1 MTPALFGR
9 DHPAGVLRSEI
20 ARATDSH
27 GGLVLVTGEAGIGK
41 STLVTDAAHEARRR
55 GALVVGGSC
64 WDSDNTPGYWPWVQ
78 ILRGLRRSATAAEW
92 AAAQEAS
99 DGRLAVLLGD
109 PVRVAM
115 GGTDGPGPSTLTG
128 GAPASAGAPGSAG
141 VRGGEP
147 GAEAG
152 TGPPGG
158 PGAEAGTGPPGGG
171 SPEGAEAFGLF
182 DAVTTALVTVSQSR
196 PLVVVL
202 DDLHSSDPASL
213 RLLEFAAQHA
223 WFERLLLIGTY
234 RDVEVDAPG
243 HPLQQL
249 ILPLVSRAATTLT
262 LTGLGRDEVG
272 ALMTVT
278 TGREPSPR
286 LIDEV
291 HRRTGGNPFFV
302 EQTARLWHSGSPVS
316 TIPPGVREAVRQ
328 RLALLPEPVVSLLT
342 SAALLGREFR
352 RQVLAVVHGSPAAH
366 VDRLLEPAVV
376 ARVVVPRP
384 SGQYAFSHDL
394 LRETL
399 YASLGEAEA
408 RGRHA
413 AAVRSLDAHGGLG
426 DAVRPGALA
435 RHAHLAGSA
444 LDRDRRIDLLLA
456 AARDASGR
464 LANEEA
470 VGHYRRALAVASGA
484 PGETGGPGGPG
495 TSAGPEGPGRPGEQR
510 ESHGGA
516 SGGVPPCGPGTAGA
530 PGTADGTGAAHG
542 TGTAD
547 GTGAAG
553 GTGTT
558 DGTGTADTEGRGPD
572 LRRAVL
578 IGLDLSGE
586 LRHAGETAEAQR
598 LLDRSVALARE
609 LDEPELLARV
619 AITLYR
625 DGSLGSRDVPT
636 MGLLAEA
643 HHRITGKEGQESLSD
658 DRLAQELAI
667 HIMALAR
674 DGSDD
679 EALAFSLWARHDSVW
694 GLGSAMER
702 LELTE
707 EMTVVGRRTQHQDM
721 ELHATSMRWVAL
733 LELGDPAFLD
743 QFRAFVRLA
752 ELTELPRFALGIA
765 VDTSLIAALQGRF
778 AEATTALEDDALDPE
793 HNDHAA
799 FGFMGHHLHWALHL
813 LQGHFAEAE
822 ETLGELPGAGYPY
835 PGLLEAVT
843 AVEQGDAT
851 PALRLIAEQS
861 DRAAP
866 YPRAFMPLWLRLLA
880 QTAAITGDPRLITR
894 AEDELTPYTG
904 QWIVSL
910 YGCDIGG
917 PVDLWLGMLAAAR
930 DDQDAAVAA
939 LTEAAASSDRLGAR
953 PWAVRARLCLARSLL
968 ARAGVAGAGVAGA
981 GVARAEGAG
990 PGPGAGAGAVR
1001 AGGAGDSGDAGQARR
1016 LLGEVAREADEL
1028 AMTHV
1033 EAEVIALRTAPPST
1047 ADPTATATTAAA
1059 ADASTVPRPDASD
1072 PAVPD
1077 PAAPSPAA
1085 FWAQG
1090 PGAAPGRGTARPSEA
1105 AQAGAPAGSST
1116 GAFGGASA
1124 GARAVPSA
1132 EFRRNGPVWQLRWDG
1147 VTVHVPDAKG
1157 LRDLHSLLGLPGAD
1171 VPAVQLLAP
1180 EGGNLVVA
1188 AAGQLGGDPVLDEEA
1203 KRRYKEHLAR
1213 LDAEIDRAAARDDA
1227 QGVAKY
1233 DRERQ
1238 ALLDQLR
1245 SAAGLGGRTRRL
1257 GDQTE
1262 RARKTVT
1269 ARIRDTLRKLDTLHP
1284 ALAAHLKASVTTG
1297 TTCAYRPEHSPDWR
1311 L

>member
-141 VRGGEP
+141 VRGGE
-147 GAEAG
+147 
-152 TGPPGG
+152 

-484 PGETGGPGGPG
+484 PGEMGETGGPGGPG

-542 TGTAD
+542 TGTTD
-547 GTGAAG
+547 GTGTAG

-981 GVARAEGAG
+981 GVA
-990 PGPGAGAGAVR
+990 GAGAVR

-1105 AQAGAPAGSST
+1105 APAGAPAGSST

-1180 EGGNLVVA
+1180 EGGNLVV

>member
-109 PVRVAM
+109 PVRGAM
-115 GGTDGPGPSTLTG
+115 GGTDGPGPSTLP
-128 GAPASAGAPGSAG
+128 GAAPGAAGAPGSDGA
-141 VRGGEP
+141 RGGEP
-147 GAEAG
+147 GTEAG
-152 TGPPGG
+152 TS
-158 PGAEAGTGPPGGG
+158 PPGGG

-234 RDVEVDAPG
+234 RDVEVDATG

-278 TGREPSPR
+278 TGREPSPQ

-352 RQVLAVVHGSPAAH
+352 RQVLAVVHGSPAPH

-384 SGQYAFSHDL
+384 SGQYAFAHDL

-399 YASLGEAEA
+399 YASLDEAEA
-408 RGRHA
+408 RERHA

-435 RHAHLAGSA
+435 RHAHLAGGA

-464 LANEEA
+464 LADEEA
-470 VGHYRRALAVASGA
+470 VGHYRRALAVASGEPEETGE
-484 PGETGGPGGPG
+484 PGETGEPEEAGGPG
-495 TSAGPEGPGRPGEQR
+495 ASAGPEGPGRPGER
-510 ESHGGA
+510 WESPGGA
-516 SGGVPPCGPGTAGA
+516 SGGVPACGPGTAGGA
-530 PGTADGTGAAHG
+530 GAADGTAA
-542 TGTAD
+542 A
-547 GTGAAG
+547 
-553 GTGTT
+553 
-558 DGTGTADTEGRGPD
+558 DGTGTADRTGIADRTAAADGRGTADTGDRGPD

-578 IGLDLSGE
+578 IGLDLSGQ

-609 LDEPELLARV
+609 LNEPELLARV
-619 AITLYR
+619 AITLHR
-625 DGSLGSRDVPT
+625 DGSLGGRDVPT
-636 MGLLAEA
+636 MGLLTEA

-702 LELTE
+702 LGLTD
-707 EMTVVGRRTQHQDM
+707 EMTVVGRRTQHHDM

-733 LELGDPAFLD
+733 LELGDPAFID

-778 AEATTALEDDALDPE
+778 AEASTALEDDALDPE
-793 HNDHAA
+793 SNDHVA
-799 FGFMGHHLHWALHL
+799 FGFMGHHLRWALHL

-822 ETLGELPGAGYPY
+822 KVLGLLPGAGYPY

-851 PALRLIAEQS
+851 PALRLIAEHS

-930 DDQDAAVAA
+930 DDQEAAVAA

-968 ARAGVAGAGVAGA
+968 ARAGAGDGGAAGA
-981 GVARAEGAG
+981 GVARAERAG
-990 PGPGAGAGAVR
+990 PGPGAEAGAVR
-1001 AGGAGDSGDAGQARR
+1001 AGGAGESAGDAGQARR
-1016 LLGEVAREADEL
+1016 LLGEVAREAGEL
-1028 AMTHV
+1028 AMSHV
-1033 EAEVIALRTAPPST
+1033 EAEATALRTAPPST
-1047 ADPTATATTAAA
+1047 ADPTPMPTAA
-1059 ADASTVPRPDASD
+1059 ADASTAPRPAASG
-1072 PAVPD
+1072 PAVSGPAVSGS
-1077 PAAPSPAA
+1077 AAP
-1085 FWAQG
+1085 WAQG
-1090 PGAAPGRGTARPSEA
+1090 PGAAAGRSTAGLSAGASAGSSA
-1105 AQAGAPAGSST
+1105 AASVGAPAGI
-1116 GAFGGASA
+1116 
-1124 GARAVPSA
+1124 RAVPSA

-1157 LRDLHSLLGLPGAD
+1157 LRDLHSLLGLPGTD

-1180 EGGNLVVA
+1180 EGGDLVV

-1203 KRRYKEHLAR
+1203 KRRYKEHLAL

-1227 QGVAKY
+1227 RGVEKY

>member
-115 GGTDGPGPSTLTG
+115 GGTDGPGPTTLPVPGAAG
-128 GAPASAGAPGSAG
+128 GAGSG
-141 VRGGEP
+141 GPRGEP
-147 GAEAG
+147 GTEAG
-152 TGPPGG
+152 TSL
-158 PGAEAGTGPPGGG
+158 PGGG

-202 DDLHSSDPASL
+202 DDLHSSDAASL

-234 RDVEVDAPG
+234 RDVEVEAPG

-249 ILPLVSRAATTLT
+249 ILPLVSRAAATLT

-278 TGREPSPR
+278 TGREPGPQ
-286 LIDEV
+286 LVDEV

-316 TIPPGVREAVRQ
+316 TIPPGVREAVRR

-352 RQVLAVVHGSPAAH
+352 RQVLAVVHGSPVPH
-366 VDRLLEPAVV
+366 VDRLLESAVV

-384 SGQYAFSHDL
+384 SGRYAFAHDL

-399 YASLGEAEA
+399 YASLDDAEA
-408 RGRHA
+408 RERHA

-435 RHAHLAGSA
+435 RHAHLAGGA
-444 LDRDRRIDLLLA
+444 LDRDRRIELLLA

-464 LANEEA
+464 LADEEA
-470 VGHYRRALAVASGA
+470 LGHYRRALAVASGESQDSGA
-484 PGETGGPGGPG
+484 PEGPGGPGEPEGRGGPGGPR
-495 TSAGPEGPGRPGEQR
+495 GPRAPQ
-510 ESHGGA
+510 ESQESQESPGGA
-516 SGGVPPCGPGTAGA
+516 WGVAACGP
-530 PGTADGTGAAHG
+530 
-542 TGTAD
+542 
-547 GTGAAG
+547 GAAG
-553 GTGTT
+553 GTGS
-558 DGTGTADTEGRGPD
+558 ADAEGRGPD
-572 LRRAVL
+572 LRRAAL
-578 IGLDLSGE
+578 IGLDLAGQ

-619 AITLYR
+619 AITLHR
-625 DGSLGSRDVPT
+625 DGSLGGRDVPT

-643 HHRITGKEGQESLSD
+643 HRRITGKEGQESLSD

-674 DGSDD
+674 SGSDD

-702 LELTE
+702 LELTD

-721 ELHATSMRWVAL
+721 ELHATSMSWVAL

-743 QFRAFVRLA
+743 QFRTFVRLA
-752 ELTELPRFALGIA
+752 ELTEMPRFALGIA

-793 HNDHAA
+793 HNDHVA
-799 FGFMGHHLHWALHL
+799 FGFMGHHLRWALHL

-822 ETLGELPGAGYPY
+822 EALGELPGSGYPY

-851 PALRLIAEQS
+851 PALRLIAEHA
-861 DRAAP
+861 DPDAP

-930 DDQDAAVAA
+930 DDQDTAVAA

-968 ARAGVAGAGVAGA
+968 ARADTAGAGMT
-981 GVARAEGAG
+981 
-990 PGPGAGAGAVR
+990 GAGATGA
-1001 AGGAGDSGDAGQARR
+1001 GDAGQARR
-1016 LLGEVAREADEL
+1016 LLGEVEREAGEL
-1028 AMTHV
+1028 ALAHMV
-1033 EAEVIALRTAPPST
+1033 AEAAALRTPPPIT
-1047 ADPTATATTAAA
+1047 AARTATAIDASAASRLATTASATT
-1059 ADASTVPRPDASD
+1059 ASG
-1072 PAVPD
+1072 PAVSRTQD
-1077 PAAPSPAA
+1077 PVAAPDRSTAGVAA
-1085 FWAQG
+1085 
-1090 PGAAPGRGTARPSEA
+1090 EA
-1105 AQAGAPAGSST
+1105 AAGSS
-1116 GAFGGASA
+1116 SA
-1124 GARAVPSA
+1124 GGRAGPPA

-1171 VPAVQLLAP
+1171 VPAVRLLAP
-1180 EGGNLVVA
+1180 EGGDLVV
-1188 AAGQLGGDPVLDEEA
+1188 AAGQLGGDPVLDDEA

-1213 LDAEIDRAAARDDA
+1213 LDAEIDRAAARDDVR
-1227 QGVAKY
+1227 GVEKY

-1245 SAAGLGGRTRRL
+1245 TAAGLGGRTRRL

-1297 TTCAYRPEHSPDWR
+1297 TTCAYRPDRAPDWR

>member
-20 ARATDSH
+20 SRATDSH

-99 DGRLAVLLGD
+99 EGRLAVLLGD

-115 GGTDGPGPSTLTG
+115 GGTDGPGPSTLP
-128 GAPASAGAPGSAG
+128 GAAPGAAGAPGSDGA
-141 VRGGEP
+141 RGGEP
-147 GAEAG
+147 GTEAG
-152 TGPPGG
+152 TSPPD
-158 PGAEAGTGPPGGG
+158 GG

-278 TGREPSPR
+278 TGREPAPQ

-352 RQVLAVVHGSPAAH
+352 RQVLAVVHGSPAPH

-384 SGQYAFSHDL
+384 SGQYSFAHDL

-399 YASLGEAEA
+399 YASLDEAEA
-408 RGRHA
+408 RERHA
-413 AAVRSLDAHGGLG
+413 AAVRSLDAHGSLG

-464 LANEEA
+464 LADEEA
-470 VGHYRRALAVASGA
+470 VGHYRRALAVASGE
-484 PGETGGPGGPG
+484 PGEPGEPESPG
-495 TSAGPEGPGRPGEQR
+495 ASAGPEGPRRPGEPG
-510 ESHGGA
+510 ESPGGA
-516 SGGVPPCGPGTAGA
+516 SGGVPACGPGTAG
-530 PGTADGTGAAHG
+530 GTGAADR

-547 GTGAAG
+547 GTG
-553 GTGTT
+553 
-558 DGTGTADTEGRGPD
+558 TADAEGRGPD

-578 IGLDLSGE
+578 IGLDLSGQ

-619 AITLYR
+619 AITLHR
-625 DGSLGSRDVPT
+625 DGSLGGRGVPT

-643 HHRITGKEGQESLSD
+643 HHRITGKEGQESISD

-702 LELTE
+702 LGLTD

-733 LELGDPAFLD
+733 LELGDPAFID

-778 AEATTALEDDALDPE
+778 AEASAALEDDALAPE
-793 HNDHAA
+793 NNDHVA
-799 FGFMGHHLHWALHL
+799 FGFMGHHLYWAQHL

-822 ETLGELPGAGYPY
+822 EVLGLLPGAGYPY
-835 PGLLEAVT
+835 PGLLEAIT

-880 QTAAITGDPRLITR
+880 RTAAVTGDPRLITR

-904 QWIVSL
+904 QWLVSL

-939 LTEAAASSDRLGAR
+939 FTEAAASSDRLGAR

-968 ARAGVAGAGVAGA
+968 ARAGAVGGGVASG
-981 GVARAEGAG
+981 GVVRAEGAG
-990 PGPGAGAGAVR
+990 AGAE
-1001 AGGAGDSGDAGQARR
+1001 DAGQARR
-1016 LLGEVAREADEL
+1016 LLAEVAREAGKL
-1028 AMTHV
+1028 TMAHV
-1033 EAEVIALRTAPPST
+1033 EAGAAALRTAPPST
-1047 ADPTATATTAAA
+1047 ADPTATTAAA
-1059 ADASTVPRPDASD
+1059 TDASPTPRPATSN
-1072 PAVPD
+1072 
-1077 PAAPSPAA
+1077 PAASGSAA
-1085 FWAQG
+1085 SGSAAPWAQG
-1090 PGAAPGRGTARPSEA
+1090 PGAGAAPGRGA
-1105 AQAGAPAGSST
+1105 AGASAGSSAGASVGAPAGT
-1116 GAFGGASA
+1116 
-1124 GARAVPSA
+1124 RAVPSA

-1157 LRDLHSLLGLPGAD
+1157 LRDLHSLLGLPGTD

-1180 EGGNLVVA
+1180 EGGDLVV

-1227 QGVAKY
+1227 RGVEKY

>member
-78 ILRGLRRSATAAEW
+78 ILRGLRRSATATEW
-92 AAAQEAS
+92 AAAQEAA

-109 PVRVAM
+109 P
-115 GGTDGPGPSTLTG
+115 S
-128 GAPASAGAPGSAG
+128 GAATAGAH
-141 VRGGEP
+141 
-147 GAEAG
+147 GA
-152 TGPPGG
+152 G
-158 PGAEAGTGPPGGG
+158 PGAEAGAPGDTGPSGGDRPGGGPPGWG

-202 DDLHSSDPASL
+202 DDLHSADPASL

-234 RDVEVDAPG
+234 RDVEVEAPG
-243 HPLQQL
+243 HPLQPL

-278 TGREPSPR
+278 AGHEPAPE
-286 LIDEV
+286 LVDEV

-352 RQVLAVVHGSPAAH
+352 RQVLAVVHGAPVPH
-366 VDRLLEPAVV
+366 VDRLLESAVV

-384 SGQYAFSHDL
+384 SGRYAFAHDL

-399 YASLGEAEA
+399 YASLDDAEA
-408 RGRHA
+408 RARHA
-413 AAVRSLDAHGGLG
+413 AAVRALDAHGGLG
-426 DAVRPGALA
+426 DAVPTGALA
-435 RHAHLAGSA
+435 RHAHLAGGA
-444 LDRDRRIDLLLA
+444 LERDRRIELLLA

-464 LANEEA
+464 LADEEA
-470 VGHYRRALAVASGA
+470 VGHYRRALAVASG
-484 PGETGGPGGPG
+484 E
-495 TSAGPEGPGRPGEQR
+495 
-510 ESHGGA
+510 
-516 SGGVPPCGPGTAGA
+516 
-530 PGTADGTGAAHG
+530 D
-542 TGTAD
+542 
-547 GTGAAG
+547 
-553 GTGTT
+553 
-558 DGTGTADTEGRGPD
+558 PD

-578 IGLDLSGE
+578 IGLDLAGQ

-598 LLDRSVALARE
+598 LLDGSVARARE
-609 LDEPELLARV
+609 LDDPELLGRV
-619 AITLYR
+619 AITLHR
-625 DGSLGSRDVPT
+625 DGFPGDGGASVKS
-636 MGLLAEA
+636 LLAEA
-643 HHRITGKEGQESLSD
+643 HRRVTGKEGQESLSD

-667 HIMALAR
+667 NFMALAR
-674 DGSDD
+674 SGSDD

-694 GLGSAMER
+694 GLGSAVER
-702 LELTE
+702 LGLTD
-707 EMTVVGRRTQHQDM
+707 EMTVVGRRTQHHDM
-721 ELHATSMRWVAL
+721 ELGAASMRWVAL

-743 QFRAFVRLA
+743 QFRTFVRLA
-752 ELTELPRFALGIA
+752 ELTALPRFALGVA

-778 AEATTALEDDALDPE
+778 AEAATALADDALDPE
-793 HNDHAA
+793 NHDHAA
-799 FGFMGHHLHWALHL
+799 CGFTVHHLRWALHL
-813 LQGHFAEAE
+813 LQGDFAEAE
-822 ETLGELPGAGYPY
+822 EVLAELPAAGYPC

-851 PALRLIAEQS
+851 PALRLIAEHA

-880 QTAAITGDPRLITR
+880 QAAVVTGDPRLIAR

-904 QWIVSL
+904 QWVVSL
-910 YGCDIGG
+910 YGCDISG

-930 DDQDAAVAA
+930 GDQDAAEAA

-953 PWAVRARLCLARSLL
+953 PWAVRARLSLARSLL
-968 ARAGVAGAGVAGA
+968 ARSGAGQGSGEGGDYGADENDSAGEDFGADEDCNARQGSGA
-981 GVARAEGAG
+981 GEESGA
-990 PGPGAGAGAVR
+990 
-1001 AGGAGDSGDAGQARR
+1001 SDAGQARR
-1016 LLGEVAREADEL
+1016 LLGEVIREAGEL
-1028 AMTHV
+1028 ALGHL
-1033 EAEVIALRTAPPST
+1033 EAEAAALRAAPPLT
-1047 ADPTATATTAAA
+1047 ASVPATATLAPATAA
-1059 ADASTVPRPDASD
+1059 ADASAATSVSRSQD
-1072 PAVPD
+1072 PV
-1077 PAAPSPAA
+1077 PAAARSEAEGRSRAGNETGVRSETGGTSQTGSRSEAGSSRRAGVAA
-1085 FWAQG
+1085 GRDTA
-1090 PGAAPGRGTARPSEA
+1090 ATAPGRDEA
-1105 AQAGAPAGSST
+1105 AAPHE
-1116 GAFGGASA
+1116 
-1124 GARAVPSA
+1124 PPA

-1171 VPAVQLLAP
+1171 VPAVRLLAP
-1180 EGGNLVVA
+1180 EGGDLVV

-1203 KRRYKEHLAR
+1203 KRRYKEHLER
-1213 LDAEIDRAAARDDA
+1213 LDAEIDRAAARDDTE
-1227 QGVAKY
+1227 QVEKY
-1233 DRERQ
+1233 GRERQ
-1238 ALLDQLR
+1238 ALLDELR
-1245 SAAGLGGRTRRL
+1245 TAAGLGGRTRRL

-1269 ARIRDTLRKLDTLHP
+1269 ARIRDTLRKLDPLHP

-1297 TTCAYRPEHSPDWR
+1297 TTCAYRPERSPDWR

>member
-109 PVRVAM
+109 PAAVA
-115 GGTDGPGPSTLTG
+115 TG
-128 GAPASAGAPGSAG
+128 GAHGAH
-141 VRGGEP
+141 GGEP

-152 TGPPGG
+152 AQGDTGPPGG
-158 PGAEAGTGPPGGG
+158 DWAGGGPPGWG
-171 SPEGAEAFGLF
+171 SSDGAEAFGLF

-234 RDVEVDAPG
+234 RDVEVEAPG

-249 ILPLVSRAATTLT
+249 ILPLVSRAAATLT

-278 TGREPSPR
+278 TGREPAPH
-286 LIDEV
+286 LVDEV

-328 RLALLPEPVVSLLT
+328 RLALLPQPVVSLLT

-352 RQVLAVVHGSPAAH
+352 RQVLAVVHGAPVPH
-366 VDRLLEPAVV
+366 VDRLLESAVV

-384 SGQYAFSHDL
+384 SGQYAFAHDL

-399 YASLGEAEA
+399 YASLDDAEA
-408 RGRHA
+408 HERHA
-413 AAVRSLDAHGGLG
+413 AAVRALDAHGGLG
-426 DAVRPGALA
+426 DAVPPGALA
-435 RHAHLAGSA
+435 RHAHLAGDA
-444 LDRDRRIDLLLA
+444 LERDRRIDLLLA
-456 AARDASGR
+456 AARDAGGR
-464 LANEEA
+464 LADEEA
-470 VGHYRRALAVASGA
+470 VGHYRRALAVASG
-484 PGETGGPGGPG
+484 E
-495 TSAGPEGPGRPGEQR
+495 
-510 ESHGGA
+510 
-516 SGGVPPCGPGTAGA
+516 
-530 PGTADGTGAAHG
+530 D
-542 TGTAD
+542 
-547 GTGAAG
+547 
-553 GTGTT
+553 
-558 DGTGTADTEGRGPD
+558 PD
-572 LRRAVL
+572 HRRAVL
-578 IGLDLSGE
+578 IGLDLAGQ

-598 LLDRSVALARE
+598 LVDGAVARARE
-609 LDEPELLARV
+609 LDDPELLGRV
-619 AITLYR
+619 AITLHH
-625 DGSLGSRDVPT
+625 DGPLGGPGMST
-636 MGLLAEA
+636 SGLLAEA
-643 HHRITGKEGQESLSD
+643 HRRITGKEGQETLSD

-667 HIMALAR
+667 NFMALAR
-674 DGSDD
+674 SGSDD

-694 GLGSAMER
+694 GLGSAVER
-702 LELTE
+702 LGLTD
-707 EMTVVGRRTQHQDM
+707 EMTVVGRRTQHHDM
-721 ELHATSMRWVAL
+721 ELHAASMRWVAL

-743 QFRAFVRLA
+743 QFRTFVRLA
-752 ELTELPRFALGIA
+752 ELTALPRFALGIA

-778 AEATTALEDDALDPE
+778 AEASTALADDALDPE
-793 HNDHAA
+793 NNDHAA

-822 ETLGELPGAGYPY
+822 EVLAELPAAGYPC

-851 PALRLIAEQS
+851 PALRLIAEHA

-880 QTAAITGDPRLITR
+880 QTATVTGDPRLIAR

-904 QWIVSL
+904 QWVVSL

-953 PWAVRARLCLARSLL
+953 PWAVRARLGLARSLL
-968 ARAGVAGAGVAGA
+968 ARS
-981 GVARAEGAG
+981 
-990 PGPGAGAGAVR
+990 
-1001 AGGAGDSGDAGQARR
+1001 GAGDGSGAGEDSGAGEGSLAGDADRARR
-1016 LLGEVAREADEL
+1016 LLGEVAREAGEL
-1028 AMTHV
+1028 ALAHV
-1033 EAEVIALRTAPPST
+1033 EAEAAALRSPPPLRASATVTAVLAP
-1047 ADPTATATTAAA
+1047 ATAA
-1059 ADASTVPRPDASD
+1059 ADASAATSVSRTQG
-1072 PAVPD
+1072 PD
-1077 PAAPSPAA
+1077 PDPSGSGAGLA
-1085 FWAQG
+1085 EGRDTA
-1090 PGAAPGRGTARPSEA
+1090 AAPGRDASAPGRERA
-1105 AQAGAPAGSST
+1105 AAPDGAP
-1116 GAFGGASA
+1116 
-1124 GARAVPSA
+1124 A
-1132 EFRRNGPVWQLRWDG
+1132 EFRRNGPVWQLRWGG

-1171 VPAVQLLAP
+1171 VPAVRLLAP
-1180 EGGNLVVA
+1180 EGGDLVVA
-1188 AAGQLGGDPVLDEEA
+1188 TGQLGGDPVLDEEA
-1203 KRRYKEHLAR
+1203 KRRYKEHLDR
-1213 LDAEIDRAAARDDA
+1213 LDAEIDRAAARDDT
-1227 QGVAKY
+1227 QQVEKY
-1233 DRERQ
+1233 GRERQ
-1238 ALLDQLR
+1238 ALLDELR
-1245 SAAGLGGRTRRL
+1245 TAAGLGGRTRRL

>member
-115 GGTDGPGPSTLTG
+115 GGTDGPGPSTLP
-128 GAPASAGAPGSAG
+128 GAAPGAAGAPGSDGA
-141 VRGGEP
+141 RGGDP
-147 GAEAG
+147 GTEAG
-152 TGPPGG
+152 TSPPS
-158 PGAEAGTGPPGGG
+158 GG

-278 TGREPSPR
+278 TGREPSPQ

-352 RQVLAVVHGSPAAH
+352 RQVLAVVHGSPAPH

-384 SGQYAFSHDL
+384 SGQYAFAHDL

-399 YASLGEAEA
+399 YASLDEAEA
-408 RGRHA
+408 RERHA

-435 RHAHLAGSA
+435 RHAHLAGGA

-464 LANEEA
+464 LADEEA
-470 VGHYRRALAVASGA
+470 VGHYRRALAAASGE
-484 PGETGGPGGPG
+484 PGESGESGESGEAGGPGA
-495 TSAGPEGPGRPGEQR
+495 SAGPEGPGRQGERR
-510 ESHGGA
+510 ESPGGA
-516 SGGVPPCGPGTAGA
+516 SGGVPACGPGTAGGA
-530 PGTADGTGAAHG
+530 GAADGA
-542 TGTAD
+542 
-547 GTGAAG
+547 
-553 GTGTT
+553 
-558 DGTGTADTEGRGPD
+558 GTADTEDRGPD

-578 IGLDLSGE
+578 IGLDLSGQ

-619 AITLYR
+619 AITLHR
-625 DGSLGSRDVPT
+625 DGSLGGRDVPT
-636 MGLLAEA
+636 MGLLTEA

-702 LELTE
+702 LGLTD

-733 LELGDPAFLD
+733 LELGDPAFID

-778 AEATTALEDDALDPE
+778 AEASTALEDDALDPE
-793 HNDHAA
+793 SNDHVA
-799 FGFMGHHLHWALHL
+799 FGFMGHHLRWALHL

-822 ETLGELPGAGYPY
+822 EVLGLLPGAGYPY

-968 ARAGVAGAGVAGA
+968 ARAGAAGAGAAGD

-990 PGPGAGAGAVR
+990 SGPGAGAVR
-1001 AGGAGDSGDAGQARR
+1001 AGGAGDSAGDAGQARR
-1016 LLGEVAREADEL
+1016 LLGEVSREAGEL

-1033 EAEVIALRTAPPST
+1033 EAEATALRTTPPGT
-1047 ADPTATATTAAA
+1047 ADPTPTPTPTTAAVT
-1059 ADASTVPRPDASD
+1059 DASTAPRPAAG
-1072 PAVPD
+1072 PAVSG
-1077 PAAPSPAA
+1077 PAAP
-1085 FWAQG
+1085 WAQD
-1090 PGAAPGRGTARPSEA
+1090 PGAAPGLSTAGP
-1105 AQAGAPAGSST
+1105 
-1116 GAFGGASA
+1116 SA
-1124 GARAVPSA
+1124 GVPTGTRAVPSA

-1180 EGGNLVVA
+1180 EGGDLVV

-1213 LDAEIDRAAARDDA
+1213 LDAEIDRAAARDDVR
-1227 QGVAKY
+1227 GVEKY

>member
-78 ILRGLRRSATAAEW
+78 ILRGLRRSATTTEW

-99 DGRLAVLLGD
+99 EGRLAVLLGD
-109 PVRVAM
+109 PVRVPM
-115 GGTDGPGPSTLTG
+115 GGTDGPGPSTLP
-128 GAPASAGAPGSAG
+128 GAVPGLAGAPGSDGA
-141 VRGGEP
+141 RGGEP
-147 GAEAG
+147 GTEAG
-152 TGPPGG
+152 TS
-158 PGAEAGTGPPGGG
+158 PPGGG

-278 TGREPSPR
+278 TGREPSPQ

-384 SGQYAFSHDL
+384 SGQYAFAHDL

-399 YASLGEAEA
+399 YASLDEAEA
-408 RGRHA
+408 RERHA

-444 LDRDRRIDLLLA
+444 LDRDRRIDLLLT

-464 LANEEA
+464 LADEEA
-470 VGHYRRALAVASGA
+470 VGHYRRALAVASGE
-484 PGETGGPGGPG
+484 PGETGDTSESGEPGGPRA
-495 TSAGPEGPGRPGEQR
+495 SAWPEGQGRPGEPR
-510 ESHGGA
+510 ESPGGA
-516 SGGVPPCGPGTAGA
+516 SGGVPACGPGTAGGTSA
-530 PGTADGTGAAHG
+530 ADWTSTADGTRTSDGTSAADW
-542 TGTAD
+542 TSAAD
-547 GTGAAG
+547 GTGIA
-553 GTGTT
+553 
-558 DGTGTADTEGRGPD
+558 DGMGIADAEGRGPD

-578 IGLDLSGE
+578 IGLDLSGQ

-619 AITLYR
+619 AMTLHR

-702 LELTE
+702 LGLTD

-733 LELGDPAFLD
+733 LELGDPAFID

-778 AEATTALEDDALDPE
+778 AEASTALEDDALDPE
-793 HNDHAA
+793 NNDHVA
-799 FGFMGHHLHWALHL
+799 FGFMGHHLRWALHL

-822 ETLGELPGAGYPY
+822 EVLGVLPGAGYPY

-968 ARAGVAGAGVAGA
+968 ARAGAAGD
-981 GVARAEGAG
+981 GVARAECAGA
-990 PGPGAGAGAVR
+990 GPGAGAGA
-1001 AGGAGDSGDAGQARR
+1001 GDAGKARR
-1016 LLGEVAREADEL
+1016 LLGEVAREAGEL
-1028 AMTHV
+1028 AISHV
-1033 EAEVIALRTAPPST
+1033 EADAAALRTAPPGT
-1047 ADPTATATTAAA
+1047 ADPTATVTTAAA
-1059 ADASTVPRPDASD
+1059 TDASTTPRPAASD
-1072 PAVPD
+1072 PAVSG
-1077 PAAPSPAA
+1077 PAAP
-1085 FWAQG
+1085 WAQD
-1090 PGAAPGRGTARPSEA
+1090 PGAAPGRGTAGS
-1105 AQAGAPAGSST
+1105 PAGVPV
-1116 GAFGGASA
+1116 GASA
-1124 GARAVPSA
+1124 GASAGSSAGASVGAQEGNRAVPSA

-1180 EGGNLVVA
+1180 EGGDLVV
-1188 AAGQLGGDPVLDEEA
+1188 AGQLGGDPVLDEEA

-1227 QGVAKY
+1227 RGVEKY

>member
-78 ILRGLRRSATAAEW
+78 ILRGLRRSATATEW

-109 PVRVAM
+109 PAAVA
-115 GGTDGPGPSTLTG
+115 TG
-128 GAPASAGAPGSAG
+128 GAH
-141 VRGGEP
+141 GGEP

-152 TGPPGG
+152 AQGDTGPPGG
-158 PGAEAGTGPPGGG
+158 DWPGGG
-171 SPEGAEAFGLF
+171 PSEGAEAFGLF

-234 RDVEVDAPG
+234 RDVEVEAPG

-249 ILPLVSRAATTLT
+249 ILPLVSRAAATLT

-278 TGREPSPR
+278 TGREPAPQ
-286 LIDEV
+286 LVDEV

-352 RQVLAVVHGSPAAH
+352 RQVLAVVHGAPVPH
-366 VDRLLEPAVV
+366 VDRLLESAVA

-384 SGQYAFSHDL
+384 SGQYAFAHDL

-399 YASLGEAEA
+399 YASLDDAEA
-408 RGRHA
+408 RERHA

-426 DAVRPGALA
+426 DAVPPGALA
-435 RHAHLAGSA
+435 RHAHLAGDA
-444 LDRDRRIDLLLA
+444 LERDRRLDLLLS

-464 LANEEA
+464 LADEEA
-470 VGHYRRALAVASGA
+470 VGHYRRALAVASG
-484 PGETGGPGGPG
+484 E
-495 TSAGPEGPGRPGEQR
+495 
-510 ESHGGA
+510 
-516 SGGVPPCGPGTAGA
+516 
-530 PGTADGTGAAHG
+530 D
-542 TGTAD
+542 
-547 GTGAAG
+547 
-553 GTGTT
+553 
-558 DGTGTADTEGRGPD
+558 PD

-578 IGLDLSGE
+578 IGLDLAGQ

-598 LLDRSVALARE
+598 LLDRSVARARE
-609 LDEPELLARV
+609 LDDPELMGRV
-619 AITLYR
+619 AITLHH
-625 DGSLGSRDVPT
+625 DGSLGGLGMST
-636 MGLLAEA
+636 KGLLAEA
-643 HHRITGKEGQESLSD
+643 HRRITGKEGQETLSD

-667 HIMALAR
+667 NFMALAR
-674 DGSDD
+674 SGSDD

-694 GLGSAMER
+694 GLGSAVER
-702 LELTE
+702 LGLTD

-721 ELHATSMRWVAL
+721 ELHAASMRWVAL

-743 QFRAFVRLA
+743 QFRTFVRLA
-752 ELTELPRFALGIA
+752 ELTALPRFALGIA

-778 AEATTALEDDALDPE
+778 AEASTALADDALAPE
-793 HNDHAA
+793 NNDHAA
-799 FGFMGHHLHWALHL
+799 FGFMGHHLRWALHL
-813 LQGHFAEAE
+813 LQGHFSEAE
-822 ETLGELPGAGYPY
+822 EVLAELPASGYPY
-835 PGLLEAVT
+835 PGLLEAFT

-851 PALRLIAEQS
+851 PALRLVAEHA

-880 QTAAITGDPRLITR
+880 QTASMTGDPRLIAL

-904 QWIVSL
+904 QWVVSL

-939 LTEAAASSDRLGAR
+939 LTEAASSSDRLGAR
-953 PWAVRARLCLARSLL
+953 PWAVRARLNLARSLL
-968 ARAGVAGAGVAGA
+968 ARSGAG
-981 GVARAEGAG
+981 ESS
-990 PGPGAGAGAVR
+990 
-1001 AGGAGDSGDAGQARR
+1001 GAGDAGRARQ
-1016 LLGEVAREADEL
+1016 LLGEVAREAGEL
-1028 AMTHV
+1028 TLHHV
-1033 EAEVIALRTAPPST
+1033 AAEAVALRAAPPLRASV
-1047 ADPTATATTAAA
+1047 TATAALAPATAA
-1059 ADASTVPRPDASD
+1059 ADASAATSVSRTHG
-1072 PAVPD
+1072 PAPD
-1077 PAAPSPAA
+1077 PHRGGGEAGAGVAADQDTAA
-1085 FWAQG
+1085 AE
-1090 PGAAPGRGTARPSEA
+1090 PDRNTAPAAPGREKA
-1105 AQAGAPAGSST
+1105 AAPDGA
-1116 GAFGGASA
+1116 
-1124 GARAVPSA
+1124 SA

-1171 VPAVQLLAP
+1171 VPAVRLLAP
-1180 EGGNLVVA
+1180 EGGDLVV

-1203 KRRYKEHLAR
+1203 KRRYKEHLDR
-1213 LDAEIDRAAARDDA
+1213 LDAEIDRAAARDDT
-1227 QGVAKY
+1227 QQVEKY

-1238 ALLDQLR
+1238 SLLDELR
-1245 SAAGLGGRTRRL
+1245 TAAGLGGRTRRL

-1284 ALAAHLKASVTTG
+1284 ALAAHLRASVTTG

>member
-64 WDSDNTPGYWPWVQ
+64 WDSDSTPGYWPWVQ

-99 DGRLAVLLGD
+99 EGRLAALLGD

-115 GGTDGPGPSTLTG
+115 GGTDGPGPSTLP
-128 GAPASAGAPGSAG
+128 GAAPGAAGAPGSDGA
-141 VRGGEP
+141 RGGEP

-152 TGPPGG
+152 TS
-158 PGAEAGTGPPGGG
+158 PPGGG

-278 TGREPSPR
+278 TGREPAPQ

-352 RQVLAVVHGSPAAH
+352 RQVLAVVHGSPAPH

-384 SGQYAFSHDL
+384 SGRYSFAHDL

-399 YASLGEAEA
+399 YASLDEAEA
-408 RGRHA
+408 RERHA

-464 LANEEA
+464 LADEEA
-470 VGHYRRALAVASGA
+470 VGHYRRALAVASGE
-484 PGETGGPGGPG
+484 PGEPR
-495 TSAGPEGPGRPGEQR
+495 ELGELG
-510 ESHGGA
+510 ESPGGA
-516 SGGVPPCGPGTAGA
+516 SGGVPACGPGTAG
-530 PGTADGTGAAHG
+530 GTGAADR

-547 GTGAAG
+547 GTG
-553 GTGTT
+553 
-558 DGTGTADTEGRGPD
+558 TADAEGRGPD

-578 IGLDLSGE
+578 IGLDLSGQ

-619 AITLYR
+619 AITLHR

-702 LELTE
+702 LGLTD

-733 LELGDPAFLD
+733 LELGDPAFID

-778 AEATTALEDDALDPE
+778 TEASAALEDDALDPE
-793 HNDHAA
+793 NNDHVA
-799 FGFMGHHLHWALHL
+799 FGFMGHHLHWAQHL

-822 ETLGELPGAGYPY
+822 EVLGLLPGAGYPY

-880 QTAAITGDPRLITR
+880 QTAAVTGDPRLITR

-904 QWIVSL
+904 QWLVSL

-939 LTEAAASSDRLGAR
+939 FTEAAASSDRLGAR

-968 ARAGVAGAGVAGA
+968 ARAGAAGGGAAGG
-981 GVARAEGAG
+981 GVTRAEGAG
-990 PGPGAGAGAVR
+990 GSA
-1001 AGGAGDSGDAGQARR
+1001 GDAGQARR
-1016 LLGEVAREADEL
+1016 LLGEVAREAGEL
-1028 AMTHV
+1028 AMPHV
-1033 EAEVIALRTAPPST
+1033 EAGATALRTAPTST
-1047 ADPTATATTAAA
+1047 ADPTATTAAA
-1059 ADASTVPRPDASD
+1059 AATDASPTPRPATSN
-1072 PAVPD
+1072 
-1077 PAAPSPAA
+1077 PAASGSAA
-1085 FWAQG
+1085 PWAQG
-1090 PGAAPGRGTARPSEA
+1090 PGAGAAPGRGTAGASA
-1105 AQAGAPAGSST
+1105 GSSAGASVGAPAGT
-1116 GAFGGASA
+1116 
-1124 GARAVPSA
+1124 RAAPSA

-1147 VTVHVPDAKG
+1147 ATVHVPDAKG
-1157 LRDLHSLLGLPGAD
+1157 LRDLHSLLGLPGTD

-1180 EGGNLVVA
+1180 EGGDLVV

-1227 QGVAKY
+1227 RGVEKY

>member
-109 PVRVAM
+109 PA
-115 GGTDGPGPSTLTG
+115 G
-128 GAPASAGAPGSAG
+128 GAAGAAHG
-141 VRGGEP
+141 
-147 GAEAG
+147 
-152 TGPPGG
+152 GG
-158 PGAEAGTGPPGGG
+158 PGAEAGAVGVHAGGPHADGGPGEG
-171 SPEGAEAFGLF
+171 SPGRGPSEGLSKGPSEGLSESPSEGAEAFGLF
-182 DAVTTALVTVSQSR
+182 DAVTTSLVTVSQSR

-234 RDVEVDAPG
+234 RDVEVEAPG

-249 ILPLVSRAATTLT
+249 ILPLVSRAAATLT

-278 TGREPSPR
+278 TGREPAPQ
-286 LIDEV
+286 LVDEV

-352 RQVLAVVHGSPAAH
+352 RQVLAVVHGAPVPH
-366 VDRLLEPAVV
+366 VDRLLESAVV

-384 SGQYAFSHDL
+384 SGQYAFAHDL

-399 YASLGEAEA
+399 YASLDDAEA
-408 RGRHA
+408 RERHA
-413 AAVRSLDAHGGLG
+413 AAVRALDAHGGLG
-426 DAVRPGALA
+426 DAVPPGALA
-435 RHAHLAGSA
+435 RHAHLAGDA
-444 LDRDRRIDLLLA
+444 LERDRRIDLLLA

-464 LANEEA
+464 LADEEA
-470 VGHYRRALAVASGA
+470 TEHYRRALAVASG
-484 PGETGGPGGPG
+484 
-495 TSAGPEGPGRPGEQR
+495 
-510 ESHGGA
+510 
-516 SGGVPPCGPGTAGA
+516 
-530 PGTADGTGAAHG
+530 D
-542 TGTAD
+542 D
-547 GTGAAG
+547 
-553 GTGTT
+553 
-558 DGTGTADTEGRGPD
+558 PD
-572 LRRAVL
+572 LRRATL
-578 IGLDLSGE
+578 IGLDLAGQ
-586 LRHAGETAEAQR
+586 LRHAGEAAEAQR
-598 LLDRSVALARE
+598 LLDGAVARARE
-609 LDEPELLARV
+609 LDDPELLGRV
-619 AITLYR
+619 AITLHG
-625 DGSLGSRDVPT
+625 DGFLGNPGVST
-636 MGLLAEA
+636 KGLLAEA
-643 HHRITGKEGQESLSD
+643 HRRITGKEGQESLSD

-667 HIMALAR
+667 NFMALAR
-674 DGSDD
+674 SGSDD

-694 GLGSAMER
+694 GLGSAVER
-702 LELTE
+702 LGLTD
-707 EMTVVGRRTQHQDM
+707 EMTVVGRRSQHLDM
-721 ELHATSMRWVAL
+721 ELHAASMRWVAL

-743 QFRAFVRLA
+743 QFRTFVRLA
-752 ELTELPRFALGIA
+752 KVTALPRFALGVA
-765 VDTSLIAALQGRF
+765 VDSSLIASLQGRF
-778 AEATTALEDDALDPE
+778 AEAATALEDDSLDPKS
-793 HNDHAA
+793 NDHAA
-799 FGFMGHHLHWALHL
+799 FGFMEHHLHWALHL
-813 LQGHFAEAE
+813 LRGHFAEAE
-822 ETLGELPGAGYPY
+822 EVLAELPASGYPF
-835 PGLLEAVT
+835 PSLLEAVT

-851 PALRLIAEQS
+851 PALRLIAEHA

-880 QTAAITGDPRLITR
+880 QAAAVTGDPRLIAR

-904 QWIVSL
+904 QWVVSL

-953 PWAVRARLCLARSLL
+953 PWAVRARLGLARSLL
-968 ARAGVAGAGVAGA
+968 ARSGADGAGQGGA
-981 GVARAEGAG
+981 G
-990 PGPGAGAGAVR
+990 
-1001 AGGAGDSGDAGQARR
+1001 AGGAGDADVAGAQGLGADDAGQARR
-1016 LLGEVAREADEL
+1016 LLGEVAREAGEL
-1028 AMTHV
+1028 SLDHV
-1033 EAEVIALRTAPPST
+1033 EAEAASLRMVPPMTVSGTTA
-1047 ADPTATATTAAA
+1047 AAA
-1059 ADASTVPRPDASD
+1059 ADASAATSVSRTSP
-1072 PAVPD
+1072 PA
-1077 PAAPSPAA
+1077 PAP
-1085 FWAQG
+1085 
-1090 PGAAPGRGTARPSEA
+1090 ARPPAPTPTPTSAPAPATAPNRSEA
-1105 AQAGAPAGSST
+1105 ATSDRREAA
-1116 GAFGGASA
+1116 ASA
-1124 GARAVPSA
+1124 GPSA
-1132 EFRRNGPVWQLRWDG
+1132 EFRRNGPVWQLRWNG

-1171 VPAVQLLAP
+1171 VPAVRLLAP
-1180 EGGNLVVA
+1180 EGGDLVV

-1203 KRRYKEHLAR
+1203 KRRYKEHLDR

-1227 QGVAKY
+1227 QQVEKY

-1238 ALLDQLR
+1238 ALLDELR
-1245 SAAGLGGRTRRL
+1245 TAAGLGGRTRRL

-1269 ARIRDTLRKLDTLHP
+1269 ARIRDTLRKLETLHP

-1297 TTCAYRPEHSPDWR
+1297 TTCAYRPEHSPDWQ

>member
-78 ILRGLRRSATAAEW
+78 ILRGLRRSATATEW

-109 PVRVAM
+109 PAAVA
-115 GGTDGPGPSTLTG
+115 TG
-128 GAPASAGAPGSAG
+128 GPH
-141 VRGGEP
+141 GGEP

-152 TGPPGG
+152 APGDTGPTGGEWTGGGPPGW
-158 PGAEAGTGPPGGG
+158 G
-171 SPEGAEAFGLF
+171 SSEGAEAFGLF

-202 DDLHSSDPASL
+202 DDLHSADPASL

-234 RDVEVDAPG
+234 RDVEVEAPG

-249 ILPLVSRAATTLT
+249 ILPLVSRAAATLT

-278 TGREPSPR
+278 TGREPAPQ
-286 LIDEV
+286 LVDEV

-352 RQVLAVVHGSPAAH
+352 RQVLAVVHGAPVPH
-366 VDRLLEPAVV
+366 VDRLLESAVV

-384 SGQYAFSHDL
+384 SGQYAFAHDL

-399 YASLGEAEA
+399 YASLDDAEA
-408 RGRHA
+408 RERHA
-413 AAVRSLDAHGGLG
+413 AAVRALDAHGGLG
-426 DAVRPGALA
+426 DAVPPGALA
-435 RHAHLAGSA
+435 RHAHLAGDA
-444 LDRDRRIDLLLA
+444 LERDRRLDLLLA

-464 LANEEA
+464 LADEEA
-470 VGHYRRALAVASGA
+470 AGHYRRALAVASD
-484 PGETGGPGGPG
+484 
-495 TSAGPEGPGRPGEQR
+495 
-510 ESHGGA
+510 ES
-516 SGGVPPCGPGTAGA
+516 
-530 PGTADGTGAAHG
+530 GAA
-542 TGTAD
+542 
-547 GTGAAG
+547 
-553 GTGTT
+553 
-558 DGTGTADTEGRGPD
+558 GRGPD

-578 IGLDLSGE
+578 IGLDLAGQ
-586 LRHAGETAEAQR
+586 LRHAGESAEAQR
-598 LLDRSVALARE
+598 LLDGAVARARE
-609 LDEPELLARV
+609 LDDPELLGRV
-619 AITLYR
+619 AITLHG
-625 DGSLGSRDVPT
+625 DGFLGGPGMST
-636 MGLLAEA
+636 KGLLAEA
-643 HHRITGKEGQESLSD
+643 HRRITGKEGQESLSD

-667 HIMALAR
+667 NFMALAR
-674 DGSDD
+674 SGSDD
-679 EALAFSLWARHDSVW
+679 EALVFSLWARHDSVW
-694 GLGSAMER
+694 GLGSAVER
-702 LELTE
+702 LGLTD
-707 EMTVVGRRTQHQDM
+707 EMTVVGRRTQHHDM
-721 ELHATSMRWVAL
+721 EMHAASMRWVAL

-743 QFRAFVRLA
+743 QFRTFVRLA
-752 ELTELPRFALGIA
+752 ELTALPRFALGIA
-765 VDTSLIAALQGRF
+765 VDTSLIASLQGRF
-778 AEATTALEDDALDPE
+778 AEASTALADDALAPE
-793 HNDHAA
+793 NNDHAV
-799 FGFMGHHLHWALHL
+799 FGFMAHHLRWALEL

-822 ETLGELPGAGYPY
+822 EVLAELPASGYPH
-835 PGLLEAVT
+835 PGLLEAIT

-851 PALRLIAEQS
+851 PALRLIAEHA

-880 QTAAITGDPRLITR
+880 QTAALTGDPRLIAR
-894 AEDELTPYTG
+894 AEDELTPFTG
-904 QWIVSL
+904 QWVVSL
-910 YGCDIGG
+910 YGCDISG

-930 DDQDAAVAA
+930 DDQDTAVAA
-939 LTEAAASSDRLGAR
+939 FAEAAASSDRLGAR
-953 PWAVRARLCLARSLL
+953 PWAVRARLCLAHSLL
-968 ARAGVAGAGVAGA
+968 ARSD
-981 GVARAEGAG
+981 
-990 PGPGAGAGAVR
+990 
-1001 AGGAGDSGDAGQARR
+1001 AGDGSFAGDADRARR
-1016 LLGEVAREADEL
+1016 LLGEVAREAGEL
-1028 AMTHV
+1028 ALDHMET
-1033 EAEVIALRTAPPST
+1033 EASALRATPPLAGSATASAVTAALAPATAASDASAATSVSRTQGPDTDPSGSGAGGGVAAVPGREKAAAEPGRERAAAPPGP
-1047 ADPTATATTAAA
+1047 DTAAA
-1059 ADASTVPRPDASD
+1059 QD
-1072 PAVPD
+1072 
-1077 PAAPSPAA
+1077 
-1085 FWAQG
+1085 
-1090 PGAAPGRGTARPSEA
+1090 GA
-1105 AQAGAPAGSST
+1105 
-1116 GAFGGASA
+1116 
-1124 GARAVPSA
+1124 SA

-1147 VTVHVPDAKG
+1147 VTVHIPDAKG

-1171 VPAVQLLAP
+1171 VPAVRLLAP
-1180 EGGNLVVA
+1180 EGGDLAV
-1188 AAGQLGGDPVLDEEA
+1188 AAGQFGGDPVLDEEA
-1203 KRRYKEHLAR
+1203 KRRYKEHLDR
-1213 LDAEIDRAAARDDA
+1213 LDAEIDRAAARDDT
-1227 QGVAKY
+1227 QQVEKY
-1233 DRERQ
+1233 GRERQ
-1238 ALLDQLR
+1238 ALLDELR
-1245 SAAGLGGRTRRL
+1245 TAAGLGGRARRL

>member
-109 PVRVAM
+109 P
-115 GGTDGPGPSTLTG
+115 
-128 GAPASAGAPGSAG
+128 AG
-141 VRGGEP
+141 VATGAAHGGEP

-152 TGPPGG
+152 AVGVHGGG
-158 PGAEAGTGPPGGG
+158 PHADGAPGEG
-171 SPEGAEAFGLF
+171 SPGWGPSEGAEAFGLF
-182 DAVTTALVTVSQSR
+182 DAVTTALVAVSQSR

-223 WFERLLLIGTY
+223 WFERLLLICTY
-234 RDVEVDAPG
+234 RDVEVEAPG
-243 HPLQQL
+243 HPLQPL
-249 ILPLVSRAATTLT
+249 ILPLVSRAAATLT

-278 TGREPSPR
+278 TGREPAPQ
-286 LIDEV
+286 LVDEV

-302 EQTARLWHSGSPVS
+302 EQTARLWHSGAPVS
-316 TIPPGVREAVRQ
+316 TIPPSVREAVRQ

-342 SAALLGREFR
+342 GAALLGREFR
-352 RQVLAVVHGSPAAH
+352 RQVLAVVHGAPVPH
-366 VDRLLEPAVV
+366 VDRLLASAVV

-384 SGQYAFSHDL
+384 SGQYAFAHDL

-399 YASLGEAEA
+399 YASLDDAEA
-408 RGRHA
+408 RERHA
-413 AAVRSLDAHGGLG
+413 AAVRALDTHGGLG
-426 DAVRPGALA
+426 DAVPPGALA
-435 RHAHLAGSA
+435 RHAHLAGDA
-444 LDRDRRIDLLLA
+444 LERDRRIDLLLA

-464 LANEEA
+464 LADEEA
-470 VGHYRRALAVASGA
+470 TEHYRRALAVASG
-484 PGETGGPGGPG
+484 
-495 TSAGPEGPGRPGEQR
+495 
-510 ESHGGA
+510 
-516 SGGVPPCGPGTAGA
+516 
-530 PGTADGTGAAHG
+530 D
-542 TGTAD
+542 D
-547 GTGAAG
+547 
-553 GTGTT
+553 
-558 DGTGTADTEGRGPD
+558 PD
-572 LRRAVL
+572 LRRATL
-578 IGLDLSGE
+578 IGLDLAGQ
-586 LRHAGETAEAQR
+586 LRHAGEAAEAQR
-598 LLDRSVALARE
+598 LLDGAVARARE
-609 LDEPELLARV
+609 LDDPELLGRV
-619 AITLYR
+619 AITLQG
-625 DGSLGSRDVPT
+625 DGFLGNPGVST
-636 MGLLAEA
+636 KGLLAEA
-643 HHRITGKEGQESLSD
+643 HRRITGKEGQESLSD

-667 HIMALAR
+667 HFMALAR
-674 DGSDD
+674 SGSDD

-694 GLGSAMER
+694 GLGSAVER
-702 LELTE
+702 LGLTD
-707 EMTVVGRRTQHQDM
+707 EMTVVGRRTRHQDM
-721 ELHATSMRWVAL
+721 ELHAASMRWVAL

-743 QFRAFVRLA
+743 QFRTFVGLA
-752 ELTELPRFALGIA
+752 KVTALPRFALSVA
-765 VDTSLIAALQGRF
+765 VDSSLIASLQGRF
-778 AEATTALEDDALDPE
+778 AEAATALKDESLDPE
-793 HNDHAA
+793 NNDHAA
-799 FGFMGHHLHWALHL
+799 FGFMAHHLHWALHL
-813 LQGHFAEAE
+813 LRGRFAEAE
-822 ETLGELPGAGYPY
+822 EVLAKLPASGYPF
-835 PGLLEAVT
+835 PALLEAVT

-851 PALRLIAEQS
+851 PALRLIAEHA

-866 YPRAFMPLWLRLLA
+866 YPRAYMPLWLRLLA
-880 QTAAITGDPRLITR
+880 QAAAVTGDPRLIAR

-904 QWIVSL
+904 QWVVSL

-953 PWAVRARLCLARSLL
+953 PWAVRARLSLARSLL
-968 ARAGVAGAGVAGA
+968 ARSGAGGAGTGSAGAV
-981 GVARAEGAG
+981 
-990 PGPGAGAGAVR
+990 GAGAV
-1001 AGGAGDSGDAGQARR
+1001 GAGAVGAGADVAGADVAGAQGLGADDAGQARR
-1016 LLGEVAREADEL
+1016 LLGEVAREAGEL
-1028 AMTHV
+1028 SLDHV
-1033 EAEVIALRTAPPST
+1033 EAEAASLRTAPPMTVSG
-1047 ADPTATATTAAA
+1047 TTAAA
-1059 ADASTVPRPDASD
+1059 AADAAAATSVSRTS
-1072 PAVPD
+1072 
-1077 PAAPSPAA
+1077 APSPVPAR
-1085 FWAQG
+1085 
-1090 PGAAPGRGTARPSEA
+1090 PPAPGPAPAPAPASNRSEA
-1105 AQAGAPAGSST
+1105 AASNRSGAAASDRRET
-1116 GAFGGASA
+1116 AASA
-1124 GARAVPSA
+1124 GPSA

-1171 VPAVQLLAP
+1171 VPAVRLLAP
-1180 EGGNLVVA
+1180 EGGDLVV

-1203 KRRYKEHLAR
+1203 KRRYKEHLDR

-1227 QGVAKY
+1227 QQVEKY

-1238 ALLDQLR
+1238 ALLDELR
-1245 SAAGLGGRTRRL
+1245 TAAGLGGRTRRL

-1269 ARIRDTLRKLDTLHP
+1269 ARIRDTLRKLETLHP
-1284 ALAAHLKASVTTG
+1284 ALAAHLKGSVTTG

>member
-92 AAAQEAS
+92 SAAQEAS

-115 GGTDGPGPSTLTG
+115 GGTDGPGPTTLPAPGAAGGTGSG
-128 GAPASAGAPGSAG
+128 GA
-141 VRGGEP
+141 RGESGT
-147 GAEAG
+147 EAG
-152 TGPPGG
+152 TSRL
-158 PGAEAGTGPPGGG
+158 PGGG

-202 DDLHSSDPASL
+202 DDLHSSDAASL

-234 RDVEVDAPG
+234 RDVEVEAPG

-249 ILPLVSRAATTLT
+249 ILPLVSRAAATLT

-278 TGREPSPR
+278 TGREPGPQ
-286 LIDEV
+286 LVDEV

-316 TIPPGVREAVRQ
+316 TIPPGVREAVRR

-352 RQVLAVVHGSPAAH
+352 RQVLAVVHGSPVPH
-366 VDRLLEPAVV
+366 VDRLLESAVV

-384 SGQYAFSHDL
+384 SGQYAFAHDL

-399 YASLGEAEA
+399 YASLDDAEA
-408 RGRHA
+408 RERHA

-435 RHAHLAGSA
+435 RHAHLAGGA
-444 LDRDRRIDLLLA
+444 LDRDRRIELLLA

-464 LANEEA
+464 LADEEA
-470 VGHYRRALAVASGA
+470 VGHYRRALAVASGEA
-484 PGETGGPGGPG
+484 QESGEPEASAGP
-495 TSAGPEGPGRPGEQR
+495 AGPEGRAGPAGP
-510 ESHGGA
+510 A
-516 SGGVPPCGPGTAGA
+516 ACGP
-530 PGTADGTGAAHG
+530 
-542 TGTAD
+542 
-547 GTGAAG
+547 GAAG
-553 GTGTT
+553 GTGTV
-558 DGTGTADTEGRGPD
+558 DAEGQGPD
-572 LRRAVL
+572 LRRAAL
-578 IGLDLSGE
+578 IGLDLAGQ

-598 LLDRSVALARE
+598 LLDRSVALARG

-619 AITLYR
+619 AITLHR
-625 DGSLGSRDVPT
+625 DGSLGGRDVPT

-643 HHRITGKEGQESLSD
+643 HRGITGKEGQESLSD

-674 DGSDD
+674 SGSDD

-694 GLGSAMER
+694 GLGSATER
-702 LELTE
+702 LELTD
-707 EMTVVGRRTQHQDM
+707 EMAVVGRRTQHQDM
-721 ELHATSMRWVAL
+721 ELHATSMSWVAL

-743 QFRAFVRLA
+743 RFRAFVRLA

-813 LQGHFAEAE
+813 LRGHFAEAE
-822 ETLGELPGAGYPY
+822 ETLGELPGSGYPY

-851 PALRLIAEQS
+851 PALRLIAEHA
-861 DRAAP
+861 DPDAP

-968 ARAGVAGAGVAGA
+968 TRAGTAGARPAGA
-981 GVARAEGAG
+981 DA
-990 PGPGAGAGAVR
+990 
-1001 AGGAGDSGDAGQARR
+1001 GDAGQARR
-1016 LLGEVAREADEL
+1016 LLGEVEREAGEL
-1028 AMTHV
+1028 ALAHV
-1033 EAEVIALRTAPPST
+1033 VAEAAALRTAPP
-1047 ADPTATATTAAA
+1047 ATTA
-1059 ADASTVPRPDASD
+1059 
-1072 PAVPD
+1072 
-1077 PAAPSPAA
+1077 PAAPPIGASTTSRSTTSGPAGP
-1085 FWAQG
+1085 WAQG
-1090 PGAAPGRGTARPSEA
+1090 PAAAPVRSTAGAA
-1105 AQAGAPAGSST
+1105 AGSSAEAEAEAEAA
-1116 GAFGGASA
+1116 GAAAGSSSA
-1124 GARAVPSA
+1124 GDRAVPSA

-1171 VPAVQLLAP
+1171 VPAVRLLAP
-1180 EGGNLVVA
+1180 EGGDLVVA
-1188 AAGQLGGDPVLDEEA
+1188 AGRLGGDPVLDEEA

-1213 LDAEIDRAAARDDA
+1213 LDAEIDRAAARDDVR
-1227 QGVAKY
+1227 GVETY

-1245 SAAGLGGRTRRL
+1245 TAAGLGGRTRRL

-1297 TTCAYRPEHSPDWR
+1297 TTCAYRPEHTPDWR

>member
-9 DHPAGVLRSEI
+9 DHPVGVLRSEI
-20 ARATDSH
+20 VRATDSH

-64 WDSDNTPGYWPWVQ
+64 WDSDTTPGYWPWVQ
-78 ILRGLRRSATAAEW
+78 VLRGLRRSATAAEW

-109 PVRVAM
+109 PARVVT
-115 GGTDGPGPSTLTG
+115 GGSDGPGPSTL
-128 GAPASAGAPGSAG
+128 SAPGAAAG
-141 VRGGEP
+141 GPDSGAAQGGEP
-147 GAEAG
+147 GTATG
-152 TGPPGG
+152 TSPPGDG
-158 PGAEAGTGPPGGG
+158 SPGHGSPGGG
-171 SPEGAEAFGLF
+171 FPGGGAPEGPEAFGLF

-234 RDVEVDAPG
+234 RDVEVEAPG

-249 ILPLVSRAATTLT
+249 ILPLVSRAASTLT

-278 TGREPSPR
+278 TGREPAPQ
-286 LIDEV
+286 LVDEV

-302 EQTARLWHSGSPVS
+302 EQTARLWHSGAPVS

-352 RQVLAVVHGSPAAH
+352 RQVLAVVHGAPVPH
-366 VDRLLEPAVV
+366 VERLLESAVV

-384 SGQYAFSHDL
+384 SGQYAFAHDL

-399 YASLGEAEA
+399 YASLDEAEA
-408 RGRHA
+408 REAHA
-413 AAVRSLDAHGGLG
+413 AAVRALDAHGGIG
-426 DAVRPGALA
+426 DAVGPGELA
-435 RHAHLAGSA
+435 RHAHLAGGA
-444 LDRDRRIDLLLA
+444 LERDRRIDLLLA

-464 LANEEA
+464 LAEEEA
-470 VGHYRRALAVASGA
+470 VGHYRRALAVASG
-484 PGETGGPGGPG
+484 E
-495 TSAGPEGPGRPGEQR
+495 
-510 ESHGGA
+510 
-516 SGGVPPCGPGTAGA
+516 
-530 PGTADGTGAAHG
+530 D
-542 TGTAD
+542 
-547 GTGAAG
+547 
-553 GTGTT
+553 
-558 DGTGTADTEGRGPD
+558 PD
-572 LRRAVL
+572 LRRAAL
-578 IGLDLSGE
+578 IGLDLAGQ
-586 LRHAGETAEAQR
+586 LRHAGEGAEAQR
-598 LLDRSVALARE
+598 LLDGAVARTRE
-609 LDEPELLARV
+609 LDDPELLARV

-625 DGSLGSRDVPT
+625 DGSMGGGHDASTRDLLLGAHR
-636 MGLLAEA
+636 GL
-643 HHRITGKEGQESLSD
+643 TGKEGQENLSD

-674 DGSDD
+674 GGSDD

-694 GLGSAMER
+694 GLGSAVER
-702 LELTE
+702 IELTD
-707 EMTVVGRRTQHQDM
+707 EMTVIGRRTRHQDM

-733 LELGDPAFLD
+733 LELGDPAFVD
-743 QFRAFVRLA
+743 QFRTFVRLA
-752 ELTELPRFALGIA
+752 EQTELPRFALGIA
-765 VDTSLIAALQGRF
+765 VDTSLIASLQGRF
-778 AEATTALEDDALDPE
+778 AEATTALRDEALDPE
-793 HNDHAA
+793 NNDHAA
-799 FGFMGHHLHWALHL
+799 FGFMGHHLRWALHL

-822 ETLGELPGAGYPY
+822 EVLGRLPASGYPY
-835 PGLLEAVT
+835 PGLLESVT

-851 PALRLIAEQS
+851 PALRLIAEQT
-861 DRAAP
+861 DRDGP

-880 QTAAITGDPRLITR
+880 QTAAVTGDRRLIAR

-917 PVDLWLGMLAAAR
+917 PVDLWLGLLAAAR
-930 DDQDAAVAA
+930 GDQDAAVAA

-953 PWAVRARLCLARSLL
+953 PWAVRARLGLARALLARSG
-968 ARAGVAGAGVAGA
+968 AAGSGT
-981 GVARAEGAG
+981 EGG
-990 PGPGAGAGAVR
+990 
-1001 AGGAGDSGDAGQARR
+1001 GDAGRARR
-1016 LLGEVAREADEL
+1016 LLGEVIREAGEL
-1028 AMTHV
+1028 DLSHL
-1033 EAEVIALRTAPPST
+1033 EAEASALRTAPPT
-1047 ADPTATATTAAA
+1047 APRTVAVAVADPGTDT
-1059 ADASTVPRPDASD
+1059 S
-1072 PAVPD
+1072 
-1077 PAAPSPAA
+1077 
-1085 FWAQG
+1085 
-1090 PGAAPGRGTARPSEA
+1090 AAPGT
-1105 AQAGAPAGSST
+1105 
-1116 GAFGGASA
+1116 
-1124 GARAVPSA
+1124 A

-1180 EGGNLVVA
+1180 EGGELVV

-1203 KRRYKEHLAR
+1203 KRRYKERLAR
-1213 LDAEIDRAAARDDA
+1213 LDAEIDRAAARDDTR
-1227 QGVAKY
+1227 QVETY

-1238 ALLDQLR
+1238 ALLDELR
-1245 SAAGLGGRTRRL
+1245 TAAGLGGRTRRL

-1269 ARIRDTLRKLDTLHP
+1269 ARIRDTLRKLETLHP

-1297 TTCAYRPEHSPDWR
+1297 TTCAYRPERSPDWR

>member
-109 PVRVAM
+109 PVRVTM
-115 GGTDGPGPSTLTG
+115 GGTDGPGPSTLP
-128 GAPASAGAPGSAG
+128 GAAPGTAGAPGSDGA
-141 VRGGEP
+141 RGGEP
-147 GAEAG
+147 GTEAG
-152 TGPPGG
+152 TS
-158 PGAEAGTGPPGGG
+158 PPGGG

-278 TGREPSPR
+278 TGREPSPQ

-352 RQVLAVVHGSPAAH
+352 RQVLAVVHGSPAPH

-384 SGQYAFSHDL
+384 SGQYAFAHDL

-399 YASLGEAEA
+399 YASLDEAEA
-408 RGRHA
+408 RERHA

-435 RHAHLAGSA
+435 RHAHLAGGA

-464 LANEEA
+464 LADEEA
-470 VGHYRRALAVASGA
+470 VGHYRRALAVASGE
-484 PGETGGPGGPG
+484 PGESGESGEAGVPGA
-495 TSAGPEGPGRPGEQR
+495 SAGPEGPGGPGERR
-510 ESHGGA
+510 ESPGGA
-516 SGGVPPCGPGTAGA
+516 SGGVPACGPGTAG
-530 PGTADGTGAAHG
+530 
-542 TGTAD
+542 
-547 GTGAAG
+547 
-553 GTGTT
+553 
-558 DGTGTADTEGRGPD
+558 GTGTADTEDRGPD

-578 IGLDLSGE
+578 IGLDLSGQ

-619 AITLYR
+619 AITLHR
-625 DGSLGSRDVPT
+625 DGSLGGRDVPT
-636 MGLLAEA
+636 MGLLTEA

-702 LELTE
+702 LGLTD

-733 LELGDPAFLD
+733 LELGDPAFID

-778 AEATTALEDDALDPE
+778 AEASTALEDDALDPE
-793 HNDHAA
+793 SNDHVA
-799 FGFMGHHLHWALHL
+799 FGFMGHHLRWALHL

-822 ETLGELPGAGYPY
+822 EVLGLLPGAGYPY

-880 QTAAITGDPRLITR
+880 QTAAITRDPRLITR

-968 ARAGVAGAGVAGA
+968 ARAGAAGG
-981 GVARAEGAG
+981 GVARAERAG
-990 PGPGAGAGAVR
+990 SGPGADAGAVR
-1001 AGGAGDSGDAGQARR
+1001 AGGAGDNAGDAGQARR
-1016 LLGEVAREADEL
+1016 LLGEVAREAGEL
-1028 AMTHV
+1028 TMTHV
-1033 EAEVIALRTAPPST
+1033 EAEATALRTTPPST
-1047 ADPTATATTAAA
+1047 ADPTPTPTPTPTTAAA
-1059 ADASTVPRPDASD
+1059 TDASTTPRPAAAG
-1072 PAVPD
+1072 PAVSG
-1077 PAAPSPAA
+1077 PAAP
-1085 FWAQG
+1085 WAQD
-1090 PGAAPGRGTARPSEA
+1090 PGAAPGRSTAGPSAGA
-1105 AQAGAPAGSST
+1105 AVRASAGSSAGASVGAPAGT
-1116 GAFGGASA
+1116 
-1124 GARAVPSA
+1124 RAVPSA

-1180 EGGNLVVA
+1180 EGGDLVV

-1213 LDAEIDRAAARDDA
+1213 LDAEIDRAAARDDVR
-1227 QGVAKY
+1227 GVEKY

>member
-9 DHPAGVLRSEI
+9 DHPAGVLRAEI

-109 PVRVAM
+109 PAAVAS
-115 GGTDGPGPSTLTG
+115 GGTH
-128 GAPASAGAPGSAG
+128 GAH
-141 VRGGEP
+141 GGEP

-152 TGPPGG
+152 TPG
-158 PGAEAGTGPPGGG
+158 ETGPPGGDRPGGGPPGAG
-171 SPEGAEAFGLF
+171 SPEGAEAFGLY

-234 RDVEVDAPG
+234 RDVEVEAPG
-243 HPLQQL
+243 HPLQRL
-249 ILPLVSRAATTLT
+249 ILPLVSRAAATLT

-278 TGREPSPR
+278 TGREPAPQ
-286 LIDEV
+286 LVDEV

-352 RQVLAVVHGSPAAH
+352 RQVLAVVHGSPVPH
-366 VDRLLEPAVV
+366 VDRLLESAVV

-384 SGQYAFSHDL
+384 SGQYAFAHDL

-399 YASLGEAEA
+399 YASLDDTEA
-408 RGRHA
+408 RERHA
-413 AAVRSLDAHGGLG
+413 AAVRALDAHGGLG
-426 DAVRPGALA
+426 DAVPPGALA
-435 RHAHLAGSA
+435 RHAHLAGGA
-444 LDRDRRIDLLLA
+444 LDRHRRIDLLLA

-464 LANEEA
+464 LADEEA
-470 VGHYRRALAVASGA
+470 TEHYRRALAVASD
-484 PGETGGPGGPG
+484 
-495 TSAGPEGPGRPGEQR
+495 
-510 ESHGGA
+510 ES
-516 SGGVPPCGPGTAGA
+516 
-530 PGTADGTGAAHG
+530 GAA
-542 TGTAD
+542 
-547 GTGAAG
+547 
-553 GTGTT
+553 
-558 DGTGTADTEGRGPD
+558 GRGPD

-578 IGLDLSGE
+578 ISLDLAAQ
-586 LRHAGETAEAQR
+586 LRHAGEKAEAQR
-598 LLDRSVALARE
+598 LLDRSVARARE

-619 AITLYR
+619 AITLHR
-625 DGSLGSRDVPT
+625 EGFMGGPGVST

-643 HHRITGKEGQESLSD
+643 HRRITGKDGQENLSD

-667 HIMALAR
+667 NFMALAR
-674 DGSDD
+674 GGSDD

-694 GLGSAMER
+694 GLGSAVER
-702 LELTE
+702 LGLTD

-743 QFRAFVRLA
+743 QFRTYLRLA
-752 ELTELPRFALGIA
+752 ELTALPRFALGVA
-765 VDTSLIAALQGRF
+765 VDTSLIASLQGRF
-778 AEATTALEDDALDPE
+778 AEATTALADDALDPE
-793 HNDHAA
+793 NNDHAA

-822 ETLGELPGAGYPY
+822 EVLDELPAAGYPY
-835 PGLLEAVT
+835 PALLEAVT
-843 AVEQGDAT
+843 AVEQSDAT
-851 PALRLIAEQS
+851 PALRLIAEHA

-880 QTAAITGDPRLITR
+880 QTAVVTGDPRLIAR

-904 QWIVSL
+904 QWVVSL
-910 YGCDIGG
+910 YGCDISG

-968 ARAGVAGAGVAGA
+968 ARAG
-981 GVARAEGAG
+981 
-990 PGPGAGAGAVR
+990 
-1001 AGGAGDSGDAGQARR
+1001 AGDAEQARR
-1016 LLGEVAREADEL
+1016 LLGEVAREAGEL
-1028 AMTHV
+1028 GLHHV
-1033 EAEVIALRTAPPST
+1033 EAEAAPLRTAPPT
-1047 ADPTATATTAAA
+1047 TTTATTAAA
-1059 ADASTVPRPDASD
+1059 ADAS
-1072 PAVPD
+1072 
-1077 PAAPSPAA
+1077 AATSVSR
-1085 FWAQG
+1085 AQ
-1090 PGAAPGRGTARPSEA
+1090 APVA
-1105 AQAGAPAGSST
+1105 AQAAEDPVAAPDRSRGGAPAEPSLQAFT
-1116 GAFGGASA
+1116 GTSPGPSPQAPAKASAGASA
-1124 GARAVPSA
+1124 GASTGPRSVVPPA

-1180 EGGNLVVA
+1180 EGGDLVV

-1213 LDAEIDRAAARDDA
+1213 LDAEIDAAAARDDTRL
-1227 QGVAKY
+1227 VEEY

-1238 ALLDQLR
+1238 ALLDELR
-1245 SAAGLGGRTRRL
+1245 TAAGLGGRTRRL

-1297 TTCAYRPEHSPDWR
+1297 TTCAYRPEHAPDWR

>member
-9 DHPAGVLRSEI
+9 DHPVGVLRSEI

-64 WDSDNTPGYWPWVQ
+64 WDSDTTPGYWPWVQ
-78 ILRGLRRSATAAEW
+78 VLRGLRRSATAAEW
-92 AAAQEAS
+92 TAAQEAS

-109 PVRVAM
+109 PAKVVT
-115 GGTDGPGPSTLTG
+115 GGSDGPGPSTL
-128 GAPASAGAPGSAG
+128 SAPGAAAG
-141 VRGGEP
+141 GPDSGAAQGGEP
-147 GAEAG
+147 GTATG
-152 TGPPGG
+152 TSPPGDG
-158 PGAEAGTGPPGGG
+158 SPGHGSPGGG
-171 SPEGAEAFGLF
+171 FPGGGAADGPEAFGLF

-234 RDVEVDAPG
+234 RDVEVEAPG

-249 ILPLVSRAATTLT
+249 ILPLVSRAAATLT

-278 TGREPSPR
+278 TGREPAPQ
-286 LIDEV
+286 LVDEV

-302 EQTARLWHSGSPVS
+302 EQTARLWHSGAPVS

-352 RQVLAVVHGSPAAH
+352 RQVLAVVHGAPVPH
-366 VDRLLEPAVV
+366 VERLLESAVV

-384 SGQYAFSHDL
+384 SGQYAFAHDL

-399 YASLGEAEA
+399 YASLDEAGAREA
-408 RGRHA
+408 HA
-413 AAVRSLDAHGGLG
+413 AAVRALDAHGGIG
-426 DAVRPGALA
+426 DAVGPGELA
-435 RHAHLAGSA
+435 RHAHLAGGA
-444 LDRDRRIDLLLA
+444 LERDRRIDLLLA

-464 LANEEA
+464 LAEEEA
-470 VGHYRRALAVASGA
+470 VGHYRRALAVASG
-484 PGETGGPGGPG
+484 E
-495 TSAGPEGPGRPGEQR
+495 
-510 ESHGGA
+510 
-516 SGGVPPCGPGTAGA
+516 
-530 PGTADGTGAAHG
+530 D
-542 TGTAD
+542 
-547 GTGAAG
+547 
-553 GTGTT
+553 
-558 DGTGTADTEGRGPD
+558 PD
-572 LRRAVL
+572 LRRAAL
-578 IGLDLSGE
+578 IGLDLAGQ
-586 LRHAGETAEAQR
+586 LRHAGEGAEAQR
-598 LLDRSVALARE
+598 LLDGAVARTRE
-609 LDEPELLARV
+609 LDDPELLARV

-625 DGSLGSRDVPT
+625 DGSMGGGHDASTRDLLLGAHR
-636 MGLLAEA
+636 GL
-643 HHRITGKEGQESLSD
+643 TGKEGQESLSD

-674 DGSDD
+674 GGSDD

-694 GLGSAMER
+694 GLGSAVER
-702 LELTE
+702 IELTD
-707 EMTVVGRRTQHQDM
+707 EMTVIGRRTRHQDM

-733 LELGDPAFLD
+733 LELGDPAFID
-743 QFRAFVRLA
+743 QFRTFVRLA
-752 ELTELPRFALGIA
+752 EQTELPRFALGIA
-765 VDTSLIAALQGRF
+765 VDTSLIASLQGRF
-778 AEATTALEDDALDPE
+778 AEAATSLRDEALDPE
-793 HNDHAA
+793 NNDHAA
-799 FGFMGHHLHWALHL
+799 FGFMGHHLRWALHL
-813 LQGHFAEAE
+813 LRGHFAEAE
-822 ETLGELPGAGYPY
+822 EVLGRLPASGYPY
-835 PGLLEAVT
+835 PGLLESVT

-851 PALRLIAEQS
+851 PALRLIAEQT
-861 DRAAP
+861 DRDGP

-880 QTAAITGDPRLITR
+880 QTAAVTGDRRLIAR

-917 PVDLWLGMLAAAR
+917 PVDLWLGLLAAAR

-939 LTEAAASSDRLGAR
+939 LTEAAASADRLGAR
-953 PWAVRARLCLARSLL
+953 PWAVRARLGLARALLARSG
-968 ARAGVAGAGVAGA
+968 AAGSG
-981 GVARAEGAG
+981 AEGG
-990 PGPGAGAGAVR
+990 
-1001 AGGAGDSGDAGQARR
+1001 GDAGRARR
-1016 LLGEVAREADEL
+1016 LLGEVIREAGEL
-1028 AMTHV
+1028 DLSHL
-1033 EAEVIALRTAPPST
+1033 EAEASALRTAPPT
-1047 ADPTATATTAAA
+1047 APR
-1059 ADASTVPRPDASD
+1059 TVAVAVPDASAD
-1072 PAVPD
+1072 PGTDA
-1077 PAAPSPAA
+1077 S
-1085 FWAQG
+1085 
-1090 PGAAPGRGTARPSEA
+1090 AAPGA
-1105 AQAGAPAGSST
+1105 
-1116 GAFGGASA
+1116 
-1124 GARAVPSA
+1124 A

-1171 VPAVQLLAP
+1171 VPAVRLLAP
-1180 EGGNLVVA
+1180 EGGELVV

-1203 KRRYKEHLAR
+1203 KRRYKERLAR
-1213 LDAEIDRAAARDDA
+1213 LDAEIDRAAARDDTR
-1227 QGVAKY
+1227 QVETY

-1238 ALLDQLR
+1238 ALLDELR
-1245 SAAGLGGRTRRL
+1245 TAAGLGGRTRRL

-1269 ARIRDTLRKLDTLHP
+1269 ARIRDTLRKLETLHP

>member
-115 GGTDGPGPSTLTG
+115 GGTDGPGPSTLP
-128 GAPASAGAPGSAG
+128 GAAPGAAGAPGSDGAH
-141 VRGGEP
+141 GGEP
-147 GAEAG
+147 GTEAG
-152 TGPPGG
+152 TS
-158 PGAEAGTGPPGGG
+158 PPGGG
-171 SPEGAEAFGLF
+171 PPEGAEAFGLF

-278 TGREPSPR
+278 TGREPSPQ

-352 RQVLAVVHGSPAAH
+352 RQVLAVVHGSPAPH

-384 SGQYAFSHDL
+384 SGQYAFAHDL

-399 YASLGEAEA
+399 YASLDEAEA
-408 RGRHA
+408 RERHA

-464 LANEEA
+464 LADEEA
-470 VGHYRRALAVASGA
+470 VGHYRRALAVASGE
-484 PGETGGPGGPG
+484 PGESGESGESGQSGEPGGPG
-495 TSAGPEGPGRPGEQR
+495 ASAGPEGPGRPGERR
-510 ESHGGA
+510 ESPGGT
-516 SGGVPPCGPGTAGA
+516 SGGVPACGPGTAGA
-530 PGTADGTGAAHG
+530 PGAADGTGSAN
-542 TGTAD
+542 
-547 GTGAAG
+547 
-553 GTGTT
+553 
-558 DGTGTADTEGRGPD
+558 GTGTADTEGRGPD

-578 IGLDLSGE
+578 IGLDLSGQ

-619 AITLYR
+619 AITLHR

-702 LELTE
+702 LGLTD

-733 LELGDPAFLD
+733 LELGDPAFID

-752 ELTELPRFALGIA
+752 ELTELPRFALGVA

-778 AEATTALEDDALDPE
+778 AEASTALEDDALDPE
-793 HNDHAA
+793 SNDHVA
-799 FGFMGHHLHWALHL
+799 FGFMGHHLSWALHL

-822 ETLGELPGAGYPY
+822 EVLGLLPGAGYPY

-930 DDQDAAVAA
+930 DDRDAAVAA

-968 ARAGVAGAGVAGA
+968 ARAGAAGGGVAGA
-981 GVARAEGAG
+981 EGAG
-990 PGPGAGAGAVR
+990 AGPGAGAVR
-1001 AGGAGDSGDAGQARR
+1001 AGGAGGAGDSAGDAGQARR
-1016 LLGEVAREADEL
+1016 LLAEVAREAGEL

-1033 EAEVIALRTAPPST
+1033 EAEVTALRTAPPST
-1047 ADPTATATTAAA
+1047 ADPTPTATTAAA
-1059 ADASTVPRPDASD
+1059 TDASTTPRPAASD
-1072 PAVPD
+1072 PAASG
-1077 PAAPSPAA
+1077 PAAP
-1085 FWAQG
+1085 WAQD
-1090 PGAAPGRGTARPSEA
+1090 PGAAPGRGAEGPSA
-1105 AQAGAPAGSST
+1105 GASAGSSAGASVGAPAGT
-1116 GAFGGASA
+1116 
-1124 GARAVPSA
+1124 RAVPSA

-1157 LRDLHSLLGLPGAD
+1157 LRDLHSLLGLPGTD

-1180 EGGNLVVA
+1180 EGGDLVV

-1227 QGVAKY
+1227 RGVEKY

>member
-109 PVRVAM
+109 PA
-115 GGTDGPGPSTLTG
+115 G
-128 GAPASAGAPGSAG
+128 GATGAAH
-141 VRGGEP
+141 GGEP

-152 TGPPGG
+152 AVGVHGGGPQADGG
-158 PGAEAGTGPPGGG
+158 PGEGLPGWGPSESPSGGP
-171 SPEGAEAFGLF
+171 SEGAETFGLF
-182 DAVTTALVTVSQSR
+182 DAVTTSLVTVSQSR

-234 RDVEVDAPG
+234 RDVEVEAPG

-249 ILPLVSRAATTLT
+249 ILPLVSRAAATLT

-278 TGREPSPR
+278 TGREPAPQ
-286 LIDEV
+286 LVDEV

-352 RQVLAVVHGSPAAH
+352 RQVLAVVHGTPVPH
-366 VDRLLEPAVV
+366 VDRLLESAVV

-384 SGQYAFSHDL
+384 SGQYAFAHDL

-399 YASLGEAEA
+399 YASLDDAEA
-408 RGRHA
+408 RERHA
-413 AAVRSLDAHGGLG
+413 AAVRALDAHGGLG
-426 DAVRPGALA
+426 DAVPPGALA
-435 RHAHLAGSA
+435 RHAHLAGDA
-444 LDRDRRIDLLLA
+444 LERDRRIDLLLA

-464 LANEEA
+464 LADEEA
-470 VGHYRRALAVASGA
+470 TEHYRRALAVASG
-484 PGETGGPGGPG
+484 
-495 TSAGPEGPGRPGEQR
+495 
-510 ESHGGA
+510 
-516 SGGVPPCGPGTAGA
+516 
-530 PGTADGTGAAHG
+530 D
-542 TGTAD
+542 D
-547 GTGAAG
+547 
-553 GTGTT
+553 
-558 DGTGTADTEGRGPD
+558 PD
-572 LRRAVL
+572 LRRATL
-578 IGLDLSGE
+578 IGLDLAGQ
-586 LRHAGETAEAQR
+586 LRHAGEAAEARR
-598 LLDRSVALARE
+598 LLDGAVARARE
-609 LDEPELLARV
+609 LDDPELLGRV
-619 AITLYR
+619 AITLHG
-625 DGSLGSRDVPT
+625 DGFVGNPGVST
-636 MGLLAEA
+636 KGLLAEA
-643 HHRITGKEGQESLSD
+643 HRRITGKEGQESLSD

-667 HIMALAR
+667 NFMALAR
-674 DGSDD
+674 SGSDD
-679 EALAFSLWARHDSVW
+679 EALAFSLWARHDTVW
-694 GLGSAMER
+694 GLGSAVER
-702 LELTE
+702 LGLTD
-707 EMTVVGRRTQHQDM
+707 EMTVVGRRSQHLDM
-721 ELHATSMRWVAL
+721 ELHAAAMRWVAL

-752 ELTELPRFALGIA
+752 KVTALPRFALGVA
-765 VDTSLIAALQGRF
+765 VDSSLIASLQGRF
-778 AEATTALEDDALDPE
+778 AEAATALEDDSLDPE
-793 HNDHAA
+793 NNDHAA

-813 LQGHFAEAE
+813 LRGHFAEAE
-822 ETLGELPGAGYPY
+822 EVLAELPASGYPF
-835 PGLLEAVT
+835 PALLEAIT

-851 PALRLIAEQS
+851 PALRLIAEHA

-866 YPRAFMPLWLRLLA
+866 YPRAFTPLWLRLLA
-880 QTAAITGDPRLITR
+880 QAAAVTGDPRLIAR

-904 QWIVSL
+904 QWVVSL

-953 PWAVRARLCLARSLL
+953 PWAVRARLSLARSLL
-968 ARAGVAGAGVAGA
+968 ARSGAGGA
-981 GVARAEGAG
+981 GGG
-990 PGPGAGAGAVR
+990 QGGPGAGGADVT
-1001 AGGAGDSGDAGQARR
+1001 GAQGLGADDAGQARR
-1016 LLGEVAREADEL
+1016 LLGEVAREAGEL
-1028 AMTHV
+1028 SLDHV
-1033 EAEVIALRTAPPST
+1033 EAEAASLRMAPPMTVSGTT
-1047 ADPTATATTAAA
+1047 AAEASAAAAA
-1059 ADASTVPRPDASD
+1059 ADAS
-1072 PAVPD
+1072 
-1077 PAAPSPAA
+1077 AATSVSRTASPA
-1085 FWAQG
+1085 
-1090 PGAAPGRGTARPSEA
+1090 PVPARPPAPTPTPAPAPNRSEA
-1105 AQAGAPAGSST
+1105 AASDRREAA
-1116 GAFGGASA
+1116 ASA
-1124 GARAVPSA
+1124 GPSA

-1157 LRDLHSLLGLPGAD
+1157 LRDLHSLLGLPCAD
-1171 VPAVQLLAP
+1171 VPAVRLLAP
-1180 EGGNLVVA
+1180 EGGDLVV

-1203 KRRYKEHLAR
+1203 KRRYKEHLDR

-1227 QGVAKY
+1227 QQVEKY

-1238 ALLDQLR
+1238 ALLDELR
-1245 SAAGLGGRTRRL
+1245 TAAGLGGRTRRL

-1269 ARIRDTLRKLDTLHP
+1269 ARIRDTLRKLETLHP

>member
-109 PVRVAM
+109 PVRVAQ
-115 GGTDGPGPSTLTG
+115 GGVDGPGPS
-128 GAPASAGAPGSAG
+128 APSAPGAAG
-141 VRGGEP
+141 GPGSDRARSGEP
-147 GAEAG
+147 GPEAA
-152 TGPPGG
+152 TSL
-158 PGAEAGTGPPGGG
+158 PGGG
-171 SPEGAEAFGLF
+171 PPEGAEAFGLF

-234 RDVEVDAPG
+234 RDVEVEAPG

-249 ILPLVSRAATTLT
+249 ILPLVSRAAATLT

-278 TGREPSPR
+278 TGREPAPP
-286 LIDEV
+286 LVDEV

-352 RQVLAVVHGSPAAH
+352 RQVLAVVHGSPVPH

-384 SGQYAFSHDL
+384 SGQYAFAHDL

-399 YASLGEAEA
+399 YASLDDAEA
-408 RGRHA
+408 RERHA

-444 LDRDRRIDLLLA
+444 LDRDRRIDLLLT
-456 AARDASGR
+456 AARDAAAR
-464 LANEEA
+464 LADEEA
-470 VGHYRRALAVASGA
+470 VGHYRRALAVASGESSES
-484 PGETGGPGGPG
+484 GEPGGPG
-495 TSAGPEGPGRPGEQR
+495 ESAGPRGP
-510 ESHGGA
+510 
-516 SGGVPPCGPGTAGA
+516 GGVPACGPGAAYG
-530 PGTADGTGAAHG
+530 PGSADGTGEAG
-542 TGTAD
+542 RTGEAD
-547 GTGAAG
+547 GTGEAG
-553 GTGTT
+553 
-558 DGTGTADTEGRGPD
+558 AEGRGPD
-572 LRRAVL
+572 LRRAAL
-578 IGLDLSGE
+578 IGLDLSGQ

-619 AITLYR
+619 AITLHR
-625 DGSLGSRDVPT
+625 DRSLGGHDVPT

-643 HHRITGKEGQESLSD
+643 HRRLTGKEGQESLSD

-674 DGSDD
+674 SGSDD

-694 GLGSAMER
+694 GLGSAVER
-702 LELTE
+702 LGLTD
-707 EMTVVGRRTQHQDM
+707 EMTVVGRRSQNQDM

-733 LELGDPAFLD
+733 LELGDPAFID

-752 ELTELPRFALGIA
+752 EQTGLPRFALGVA
-765 VDTSLIAALQGRF
+765 VDTSLIASLQGRF
-778 AEATTALEDDALDPE
+778 AEASTALEDDALDPE
-793 HNDHAA
+793 SDEHVA
-799 FGFMGHHLHWALHL
+799 FGFMGHHLRWALHL

-822 ETLGELPGAGYPY
+822 EVLGALPGAGYPY

-851 PALRLIAEQS
+851 PGLRLIAEQA
-861 DRAAP
+861 DRPAP

-880 QTAAITGDPRLITR
+880 QTAALTGDPRLITR

-953 PWAVRARLCLARSLL
+953 PWAVRARLCLARSLI
-968 ARAGVAGAGVAGA
+968 ARVDATGGDAVDDGTARTGVAGAGT
-981 GVARAEGAG
+981 ARAGSAD
-990 PGPGAGAGAVR
+990 A
-1001 AGGAGDSGDAGQARR
+1001 GDAGQARR
-1016 LLGEVAREADEL
+1016 LLGEVEREAGEL
-1028 AMTHV
+1028 ALAHV
-1033 EAEVIALRTAPPST
+1033 ETGAAALRAAPPVT
-1047 ADPTATATTAAA
+1047 AAPAPTAS
-1059 ADASTVPRPDASD
+1059 DA
-1072 PAVPD
+1072 
-1077 PAAPSPAA
+1077 PAAPRLASGPPGPSVSPA
-1085 FWAQG
+1085 
-1090 PGAAPGRGTARPSEA
+1090 RGSSPDRGK
-1105 AQAGAPAGSST
+1105 AGAPAWSSAAAET
-1116 GAFGGASA
+1116 ASGPSA
-1124 GARAVPSA
+1124 GPRAVPSA

-1171 VPAVQLLAP
+1171 VPAVRLLAP
-1180 EGGNLVVA
+1180 EGGDLVV

-1203 KRRYKEHLAR
+1203 KRRYKEHLDR
-1213 LDAEIDRAAARDDA
+1213 LDAEIDRAAALDDTRS
-1227 QGVAKY
+1227 VEKY

-1245 SAAGLGGRTRRL
+1245 TAAGLGGRTRRL

-1297 TTCAYRPEHSPDWR
+1297 TTCAYRPEQTPDWH

>member
-115 GGTDGPGPSTLTG
+115 GGTDGPGPSTLP
-128 GAPASAGAPGSAG
+128 GAAPGAAGAPGSDGAH
-141 VRGGEP
+141 GGEP
-147 GAEAG
+147 GTEAG
-152 TGPPGG
+152 TS
-158 PGAEAGTGPPGGG
+158 PPGGG
-171 SPEGAEAFGLF
+171 PPEGAEAFGLF

-196 PLVVVL
+196 PMVVVL

-278 TGREPSPR
+278 TGREPSPQ

-352 RQVLAVVHGSPAAH
+352 RQVLAVVHGSPAPH

-384 SGQYAFSHDL
+384 SGQYAFAHDL

-399 YASLGEAEA
+399 YASLDEAEA
-408 RGRHA
+408 RERHA

-464 LANEEA
+464 LADEEA
-470 VGHYRRALAVASGA
+470 VGHYRRALAVASGE
-484 PGETGGPGGPG
+484 PGESGESGESGQSGEPGGPG
-495 TSAGPEGPGRPGEQR
+495 ASAGPEGPGRPGERR
-510 ESHGGA
+510 ESSGGT
-516 SGGVPPCGPGTAGA
+516 SGGVPACGPGTAGA
-530 PGTADGTGAAHG
+530 PGAADGTGSAN
-542 TGTAD
+542 
-547 GTGAAG
+547 
-553 GTGTT
+553 
-558 DGTGTADTEGRGPD
+558 GTGTADTEDRGPD

-578 IGLDLSGE
+578 IGLDLSGQ

-619 AITLYR
+619 AITLHR

-702 LELTE
+702 LGLTD

-733 LELGDPAFLD
+733 LELGDPAFID

-752 ELTELPRFALGIA
+752 ELTELPRFALGVA

-778 AEATTALEDDALDPE
+778 AEA
-793 HNDHAA
+793 
-799 FGFMGHHLHWALHL
+799 
-813 LQGHFAEAE
+813 
-822 ETLGELPGAGYPY
+822 
-835 PGLLEAVT
+835 
-843 AVEQGDAT
+843 AT
-851 PALRLIAEQS
+851 PPA
-861 DRAAP
+861 D
-866 YPRAFMPLWLRLLA
+866 
-880 QTAAITGDPRLITR
+880 DP
-894 AEDELTPYTG
+894 
-904 QWIVSL
+904 
-910 YGCDIGG
+910 
-917 PVDLWLGMLAAAR
+917 
-930 DDQDAAVAA
+930 
-939 LTEAAASSDRLGAR
+939 
-953 PWAVRARLCLARSLL
+953 
-968 ARAGVAGAGVAGA
+968 
-981 GVARAEGAG
+981 
-990 PGPGAGAGAVR
+990 
-1001 AGGAGDSGDAGQARR
+1001 
-1016 LLGEVAREADEL
+1016 
-1028 AMTHV
+1028 H
-1033 EAEVIALRTAPPST
+1033 APPST
-1047 ADPTATATTAAA
+1047 P
-1059 ADASTVPRPDASD
+1059 PQ
-1072 PAVPD
+1072 AVGVR
-1077 PAAPSPAA
+1077 
-1085 FWAQG
+1085 G
-1090 PGAAPGRGTARPSEA
+1090 P
-1105 AQAGAPAGSST
+1105 
-1116 GAFGGASA
+1116 
-1124 GARAVPSA
+1124 
-1132 EFRRNGPVWQLRWDG
+1132 
-1147 VTVHVPDAKG
+1147 
-1157 LRDLHSLLGLPGAD
+1157 
-1171 VPAVQLLAP
+1171 
-1180 EGGNLVVA
+1180 
-1188 AAGQLGGDPVLDEEA
+1188 
-1203 KRRYKEHLAR
+1203 
-1213 LDAEIDRAAARDDA
+1213 
-1227 QGVAKY
+1227 
-1233 DRERQ
+1233 
-1238 ALLDQLR
+1238 
-1245 SAAGLGGRTRRL
+1245 
-1257 GDQTE
+1257 
-1262 RARKTVT
+1262 
-1269 ARIRDTLRKLDTLHP
+1269 
-1284 ALAAHLKASVTTG
+1284 
-1297 TTCAYRPEHSPDWR
+1297 
-1311 L
+1311 